1 MILRPLEPP
10 PVTSQDFLPAWSVVE
25 RVQRQSYD
33 GCWMITQ
40 PSHAALAGDF
50 AAKMTGPD
58 LCATLTQK
66 LPLKSIPKMDAAII
80 RAIALHDAGWG
91 VSDAQAIM
99 QSRSVRQG
107 CPRSFIQCSTAE
119 FLDAWEK
126 SIEVAA
132 STGPAG
138 GYIVSRHFARI
149 AEQNAAHMP
158 PQDQQRISSFLKSEA
173 ARQKQLSAKQERSK
187 EELGRLTDV
196 LQFCDLLSL
205 YVCSSAQENAEFPE
219 YFGVTVRLTVANDG
233 YRLDPPLIEPGAKFK
248 VAALRHPATKEES
261 SREIEIGIW

>member
-10 PVTSQDFLPAWSVVE
+10 SVTGTEFLPAWTVVE
-25 RVQRQSYD
+25 RLQRQSYD

-40 PSHAALAGDF
+40 PSHAVLAGDF
-50 AAKMTGPD
+50 AGKMTGP
-58 LCATLTQK
+58 K
-66 LPLKSIPKMDAAII
+66 IPKMDAPMV

-91 VSDAQAIM
+91 VPDAQAIM

-119 FLDAWEK
+119 FLEAWEK

-138 GYIVSRHFARI
+138 GYMVSRHFARI
-149 AEQNAAHMP
+149 AEQNAAHVP
-158 PQDQQRISSFLKSEA
+158 QQDQQRVSSFLKNEA
-173 ARQKQLSAKQERSK
+173 TRQKQLSAKQDRSI
-187 EELGRLTDV
+187 EELESLTDV

-205 YVCSSAQENAEFPE
+205 YVCSGARENAEFPE
-219 YFGVTVRLTVANDG
+219 YFGVKVRLTVVNDG
-233 YRLDPPLIEPGAKFK
+233 YRLEPPLIEPGATFK
-248 VAALRHPATKEES
+248 VAALRHPATREES
-261 SREIEIGIW
+261 SREIEIRIW

>member
-1 MILRPLEPP
+1 MI
-10 PVTSQDFLPAWSVVE
+10 
-25 RVQRQSYD
+25 
-33 GCWMITQ
+33 
-40 PSHAALAGDF
+40 
-50 AAKMTGPD
+50 GPD
-58 LCATLTQK
+58 LPANLPKK
-66 LPLKSIPKMDAAII
+66 LSPKSLPTTDAAII

-91 VSDAQAIM
+91 IPDAQAIM

-107 CPRSFIQCSTAE
+107 CPKSFIQCSTAGFIE
-119 FLDAWEK
+119 AWEK

-149 AEQNAAHMP
+149 AEQNAAHV
-158 PQDQQRISSFLKSEA
+158 PQEDQHRVSGFLKNEA
-173 ARQKQLSAKQERSK
+173 ARRKQLSAKQERSE
-187 EELGRLTDV
+187 EELELLTDV

-205 YVCSSAQENAEFPE
+205 YVCSGAQENAEFPE
-219 YFGVTVRLTVANDG
+219 YFGTKVRLTVVNDG

-261 SREIEIGIW
+261 GREIEIRIG

>member
-10 PVTSQDFLPAWSVVE
+10 TVAGHEFLPAWNVVE
-25 RVQRQSYD
+25 RVQRHSYD

-50 AAKMTGPD
+50 AAKMTGAKAP
-58 LCATLTQK
+58 K
-66 LPLKSIPKMDAAII
+66 LDAAIV

-91 VSDAQAIM
+91 VPDAQAIM
-99 QSRSVRQG
+99 QSRSVKEG
-107 CPRSFIQCSTAE
+107 CPKSFIACSTAE
-119 FLDAWEK
+119 FLTAWEK

-149 AEQNAAHMP
+149 AEQNAGHV
-158 PQDQQRISSFLKSEA
+158 PQKDQQKVSSFLKNEA
-173 ARQKQLSAKQERSK
+173 IRQKQLSAKQERSF
-187 EELGRLTDV
+187 EELELLTDA
-196 LQFCDLLSL
+196 LQLCDLLSL
-205 YVCSSAQENAEFPE
+205 YVCCGALENVEFPE
-219 YFGVTVRLTVANDG
+219 YFGSKVRLTVENNV

-261 SREIEIGIW
+261 GREIEIKIW